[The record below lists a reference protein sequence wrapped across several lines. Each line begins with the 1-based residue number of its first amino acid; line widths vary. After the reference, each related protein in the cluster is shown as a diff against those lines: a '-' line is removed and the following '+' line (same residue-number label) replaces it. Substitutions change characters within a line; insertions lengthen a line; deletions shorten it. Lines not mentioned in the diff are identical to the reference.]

1 MVLDIDDVP
10 KKKKDKVLKKKL
22 KDDGNDG
29 IPNLAVLKVCGP
41 QGLHGWGAELSTRF
55 LLVLWSTVVTF
66 LCTHSRCLHYSHGC
80 GEIKTH
86 MHASQDKEA

>member
-1 MVLDIDDVP
+1 MDIDDVP

-41 QGLHGWGAELSTRF
+41 QGL
-55 LLVLWSTVVTF
+55 TVGVQGSAPGF
-66 LCTHSRCLHYSHGC
+66 SWCFGQL
-80 GEIKTH
+80 
-86 MHASQDKEA
+86 

>member
-1 MVLDIDDVP
+1 MDIDDVP

-41 QGLHGWGAELSTRF
+41 QGLHGWGAELNSRL
-55 LLVLWSTVVTF
+55 LLVLWSTVVTLF
-66 LCTHSRCLHYSHGC
+66 YALTHPVFIIVTDVG
-80 GEIKTH
+80 K
-86 MHASQDKEA
+86 

>member
-1 MVLDIDDVP
+1 MDIDDVP

-41 QGLHGWGAELSTRF
+41 QGLHGWGAGLSTRL
-55 LLVLWSTVVTF
+55 LLVFWSTVVTLF
-66 LCTHSRCLHYSHGC
+66 YALTHTVFIIVTDVG
-80 GEIKTH
+80 K
-86 MHASQDKEA
+86 